1 MKVKFKKNHP
11 DAVIPSYAKLG
22 DAGMDLTAISKSEV
36 ESEGGWF
43 TEYDT
48 GLSVEIPNGYVGLIF
63 PRSSQS
69 NVNQLLTNHV
79 GVIDSKYRGSIQFRF
94 KKIVPGFEKIE
105 LKDEFVFEE
114 KKFLWWKWK
123 DFRKDLP
130 DRYEGNE
137 EKFNIIE
144 KGLKTYHI
152 GDRIGQLIIIPYPNI
167 EPIEVDQLSETE
179 RGSGGFGSTGK

>member
-1 MKVKFKKNHP
+1 MQVKFKKLDPN
-11 DAVIPSYAKLG
+11 AVIPSYAKIG

-48 GLSVEIPNGYVGLIF
+48 GLSVEIPEGYVGLIF

-79 GVIDSKYRGSIQFRF
+79 GVIDSKYRGSIKFRF
-94 KKIVPGFEKIE
+94 KQIQPSWNRIE
-105 LKDEFVFEE
+105 LREEFTYEI

-123 DFRKDLP
+123 KYLDDYP
-130 DRYEGNE
+130 PYEGNE
-137 EKFNIIE
+137 EKYAFVNKRMKE
-144 KGLKTYHI
+144 FEI
-152 GDRIGQLIIIPYPNI
+152 GDRIGQLIILPYPKI
-167 EPIEVDQLSETE
+167 EPIEVEELSETS
-179 RGSGGFGSTGK
+179 RGEGGFGSSGR